1 MEPLNFRKEWF
12 NFVARTRKKLFR
24 RDKSTTHKTAMAE
37 ASKSWAKEKQK
48 LIRKHA
54 REAKRKQTQPEIVPT
69 DT

>member
-12 NFVARTRKKLFR
+12 NFVARTRKKLLR
-24 RDKSTTHKTAMAE
+24 KDKSTTHKIAMAE

-48 LIRKHA
+48 LVRKHA
-54 REAKRKQTQPEIVPT
+54 RLAKKQEIVPT

>member
-12 NFVARTRKKLFR
+12 NFVARTRKKLLR
-24 RDKSTTHKTAMAE
+24 KDKSTTHKIAMAE

-48 LIRKHA
+48 LVRKHA
-54 REAKRKQTQPEIVPT
+54 RLAKKKQKQPEIVPT